1 MLSMTYRCISMRS
14 RGMSAWNRTIAVFSQ
29 LENVSLSRDTA
40 ITSACL
46 VTAQ

>member
-1 MLSMTYRCISMRS
+1 MRS
-14 RGMSAWNRTIAVFSQ
+14 RGMFGWNRAIAVFSQ
-29 LENVSLSRDTA
+29 LENVSLARDTV